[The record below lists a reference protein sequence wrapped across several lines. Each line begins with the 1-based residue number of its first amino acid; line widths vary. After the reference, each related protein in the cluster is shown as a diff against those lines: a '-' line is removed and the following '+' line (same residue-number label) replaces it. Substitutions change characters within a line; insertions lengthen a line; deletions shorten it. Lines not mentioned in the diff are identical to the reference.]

1 MWKGINGGGRGGI
14 AQGRGG
20 DLSLRVPTLSG
31 KGLGR
36 MQIEKMTILES
47 GNVDCDVNWYLF
59 R

>member
-1 MWKGINGGGRGGI
+1 MWKGINGGEGEELHKGG
-14 AQGRGG
+14 GG

-36 MQIEKMTILES
+36 MQIEKKTILES
-47 GNVDCDVNWYLF
+47 GNVQCDVNWYLF

>member
-1 MWKGINGGGRGGI
+1 MWKGINEGGRRGI

-20 DLSLRVPTLSG
+20 DLSLWVPTLSG